1 MKQLISTKKD
11 PIMKLEVMVME
22 EKQEKSANIKKF
34 TKQVSLS
41 SQKILAAFFD
51 DSLKDKEKKERICR
65 QLDVAIRNKELVV
78 IQLRLTNSALPEFET
93 VAGFVYRNKN
103 SPAQI
108 ILRSLPSQTLRMI
121 AIKDILK
128 VSILHQRIA
137 RA

>member
-1 MKQLISTKKD
+1 
-11 PIMKLEVMVME
+11 ME
-22 EKQEKSANIKKF
+22 EKQDKSANIKRF

-51 DSLKDKEKKERICR
+51 DSLKDKEKKEKICR